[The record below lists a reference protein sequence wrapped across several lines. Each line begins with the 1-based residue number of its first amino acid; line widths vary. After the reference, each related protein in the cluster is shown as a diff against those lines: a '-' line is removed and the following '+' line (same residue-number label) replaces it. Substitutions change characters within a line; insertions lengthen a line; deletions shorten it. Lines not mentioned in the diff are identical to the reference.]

1 MDEQINRFYIEIN
14 VSNAIPVRTRLW
26 SKVFSLEKTLTL
38 TWFWKGWIFFG
49 RGEGRRL
56 AIELLDL
63 CKVYMPN
70 ISLLLG
76 LEPFKKFS
84 VGGGWWIPQ

>member
-1 MDEQINRFYIEIN
+1 M
-14 VSNAIPVRTRLW
+14 
-26 SKVFSLEKTLTL
+26 
-38 TWFWKGWIFFG
+38 
-49 RGEGRRL
+49 

-76 LEPFKKFS
+76 LEPFKMFLVVS
-84 VGGGWWIPQ
+84 GVVVVVVVGNTVDIVFYFGPRLGLKTEV

>member
-1 MDEQINRFYIEIN
+1 M
-14 VSNAIPVRTRLW
+14 V
-26 SKVFSLEKTLTL
+26 LERVD
-38 TWFWKGWIFFG
+38 FFGG

-84 VGGGWWIPQ
+84 VGGGWWWWVVDTTVNIMFCFGPRLEDLSLSPS